1 LTELDPAH
9 IEAELRGKTRL
20 VYWHFVRRGDDRI
33 GVRGVQRA
41 LNFSSPSVAS
51 HHLEKLRRLG
61 LLSKSSIGE
70 YALVGEIKVGFL
82 KLFVRLGRLVLPRYL
97 FYAVMFSSM
106 LVTYLLVYPQSL
118 ANVHNAV
125 ALLFGALACLVLWYE
140 AVQVYRAA
148 PF

>member
-1 LTELDPAH
+1 LWA
-9 IEAELRGKTRL
+9 K
-20 VYWHFVRRGDDRI
+20 F
-33 GVRGVQRA
+33 
-41 LNFSSPSVAS
+41 
-51 HHLEKLRRLG
+51 
-61 LLSKSSIGE
+61 
-70 YALVGEIKVGFL
+70 
-82 KLFVRLGRLVLPRYL
+82 RLGRLVLPRYL